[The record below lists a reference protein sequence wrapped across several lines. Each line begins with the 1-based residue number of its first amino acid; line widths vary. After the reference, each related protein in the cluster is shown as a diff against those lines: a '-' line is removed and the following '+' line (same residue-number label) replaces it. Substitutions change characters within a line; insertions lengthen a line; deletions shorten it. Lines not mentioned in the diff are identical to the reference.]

1 MHGHIP
7 VSQCRSLSQPQTDCP
22 RLFHKERAMSRAPL
36 RWHMV
41 AGHVSSEVRA
51 VRAASTTCAIATAK
65 ARVTA
70 SAFTTMVG
78 KVAYHF
84 ACASHHVSPHPFRID
99 EIMRLIAGS
108 SARIVYICARRMI
121 GPRHVTASCQA
132 IRDSTR
138 WPPCRPRSSGIRMA
152 QAVPSLQTQNQEYGI
167 YPLQTET
174 IYDIRYTKYM
184 NRQKRTW
191 GAHRP

>member
-1 MHGHIP
+1 MPWHY
-7 VSQCRSLSQPQTDCP
+7 VSASVSASDCP
-22 RLFHKERAMSRAPL
+22 RLFHKERAMSRAHL

-51 VRAASTTCAIATAK
+51 VRAEAK

-78 KVAYHF
+78 KVAYKF

-108 SARIVYICARRMI
+108 SARIVYVCARRMI

-138 WPPCRPRSSGIRMA
+138 WPPCQPRSSGIRMA